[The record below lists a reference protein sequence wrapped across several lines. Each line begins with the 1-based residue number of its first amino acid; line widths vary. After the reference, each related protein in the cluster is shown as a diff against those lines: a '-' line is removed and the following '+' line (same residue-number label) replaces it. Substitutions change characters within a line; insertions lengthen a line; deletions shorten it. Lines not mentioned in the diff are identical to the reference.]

1 MPLYHTDKDHCS
13 LLLWH
18 CTSDDCQTPIYHT
31 PSVSNQ
37 LLRYIKCLLRQP
49 EALRPPSPLC
59 LLLRDL
65 KNVRN
70 WSLSTQSSLGSSFVT
85 PLWLWHKAL
94 GWVVQ
99 SLLFLTHLYFFR
111 YGLVF
116 TPAYSIELC
125 HGLDRTQLSIQITVY
140 QAVSSTLTYD
150 LWSETMC
157 SGVTGLR
164 LLHHFILLHAS
175 LSSSPNFCLFFFP
188 LSTATMVV
196 LHLLHTA
203 EDAVSAH
210 WPHEDLGLLHHK
222 TLDVWEEFLSH
233 CHTSKR

>member
-1 MPLYHTDKDHCS
+1 MVTLVLLFPSQHKEQPHQKPKYGQIFWSCHISALKRDMPLYHTHKDHCS

-70 WSLSTQSSLGSSFVT
+70 WSLSTQSSLGSPFVT

-125 HGLDRTQLSIQITVY
+125 HSLDRTQLSIQITVY
-140 QAVSSTLTYD
+140 QAV
-150 LWSETMC
+150 
-157 SGVTGLR
+157 
-164 LLHHFILLHAS
+164 
-175 LSSSPNFCLFFFP
+175 
-188 LSTATMVV
+188 
-196 LHLLHTA
+196 
-203 EDAVSAH
+203 
-210 WPHEDLGLLHHK
+210 
-222 TLDVWEEFLSH
+222 
-233 CHTSKR
+233 